1 MEGSATAGA
10 DRDGGVGGT
19 DGTAMDLAQRA
30 LEAARVGT
38 WEWDMATGH
47 VTWSEQVEP
56 IFGLSPGA
64 FAGNFD
70 AYLALVPEADRG
82 AVARALERA
91 THDGSDAYEIEHRIV
106 WADGSVHWVEG
117 RGRVFR
123 DAAGKPSRMTG
134 IVVDATPRKRA
145 QEALRRTEELFR
157 AIVRDQTEMIVRWLP
172 DGTRTFV
179 NDAYCRAFGGT
190 YEELVG
196 TSFFPLVAEP
206 FRDVIQQKIA
216 ALTPETPTATEV
228 HQSVLPD
235 GTLCWQEWTDRGLF
249 DEAGRLVELQSV
261 GRDVSEHVRSREQLR
276 HANRALRTISRC
288 NQALVRATSEDMLLR
303 DVCQAIIEHGDY
315 PIAWVGVA
323 QHDADRT
330 ITVAGCAGDDRGLF
344 QRVRASWGDPSG
356 GRGMTGDAVRHG
368 AIRLVRDVD
377 LDPSV
382 APWRAIAHEVGVRSG
397 LALPLKDTAGNVFAA
412 LTVYAAEVDAF
423 DEEDVRLLGEL
434 AADLAYGIGTLR
446 TRREHQ
452 IAEEALVASGEK
464 LRQLTENVREVMW
477 MVDVDNEQ
485 TLFVSP
491 AFETIWGR
499 SCEALYATPTLW
511 RESIHPDDHDRV
523 AEARQRRPEEY
534 DVEYRVVRP
543 DGTIRWVHDRGFPIY
558 DDNHRIYRVAGVAED
573 ITDRKR
579 IEEQF
584 RQAQKMEAIGQLAG
598 GVAHDFNNIL
608 AAIML
613 QVDEAATRPTTTDEV
628 RDFLSEIRQA
638 TDRAANLTRQLLQFS
653 RQQVMQPRRLD
664 LNAAVTDLAKML
676 QRIVREDV
684 RIELHQPA
692 TPLYTRCDAGML
704 DQILMNLAVNA
715 RDAMPGGGRLTIE
728 TSALQISR
736 DDGPR
741 HDDLRP
747 GPYVS
752 LRVTDDGEGI
762 AAEHLTR
769 IFDPFF
775 TTKSHGTG
783 LGLATVFGIVKQ
795 HRGSIT
801 ATSAAGGG
809 TSFQVLLPADV
820 TQPVPK
826 VVAPPVTTAHAGTE
840 TILVVEDDGS
850 LRRLLSRMLVRQGY
864 AVLEASS
871 SVEAIAAWDRHA
883 AAIDLVITDLVMP
896 GGTNGRELAAELQRR
911 APALKVILTSGY
923 SADIAGRPLELGE
936 NQTFLPKP
944 WPPQQLLDV
953 VRRILDA

>member
-1 MEGSATAGA
+1 MEGRAAAGA
-10 DRDGGVGGT
+10 DREGQAGGA

-30 LEAARVGT
+30 LAAARVGT

-47 VTWSEQVEP
+47 VTWSEQVAP
-56 IFGLSPGA
+56 IFGLAPGA

-70 AYLALVPEADRG
+70 AYLALLPEADR
-82 AVARALERA
+82 ADVARALERA

-117 RGRVFR
+117 RGRLFR
-123 DAAGKPSRMTG
+123 DAAGSPSRMAG

-196 TSFFPLVAEP
+196 TNFFPLVAEP
-206 FRDVIQQKIA
+206 FRDVVRQKVA
-216 ALTPETPTATEV
+216 TLTPDAPIATEV
-228 HQSVLPD
+228 HQSIRSD
-235 GTLCWQEWTDRGLF
+235 GSLRWQEWTDRGLF
-249 DEAGRLVELQSV
+249 DDAGRLVELQSV
-261 GRDVSEHVRSREQLR
+261 GRDVSDHVRSQEQLR

-323 QHDADRT
+323 QDDAERT
-330 ITVAGCAGDDRGLF
+330 IAVAGCAGDDHGLL
-344 QRVRASWGDPSG
+344 QRVRISWGEPAAS
-356 GRGMTGDAVRHG
+356 RGITGDAVATGHV
-368 AIRLVRDVD
+368 RLVRDAD
-377 LDPSV
+377 TDPSV
-382 APWRAIAHEVGVRSG
+382 ARWRPLAREVGVRAG
-397 LALPLKDTAGNVFAA
+397 LALPLKDTAGKVFAA

-423 DEEDVRLLGEL
+423 DEEDIRLLGEL
-434 AADLAYGIGTLR
+434 AADLAYGVGTLR

-452 IAEEALVASGEK
+452 LAEEALVASGET

-477 MVDVDNEQ
+477 MVDVDNAQ

-499 SCEALYATPTLW
+499 SCADLYASPTLW
-511 RESIHPDDHDRV
+511 RQSIHPEDQDRV
-523 AEARQRRPEEY
+523 AEARQRPPGEY

-543 DGTIRWVHDRGFPIY
+543 DGTIRWVHDRGFPIH

-628 RDFLSEIRQA
+628 RAFLSEIRQA

-684 RIELHQPA
+684 RIELRQPA

-728 TSALQISR
+728 TSVLQISR

-762 AAEHLTR
+762 APEHLSR

-801 ATSAAGGG
+801 ATSAPGGG
-809 TSFQVLLPADV
+809 TSFQVLLPADA
-820 TQPVPK
+820 TEPVPK
-826 VVAPPVTTAHAGTE
+826 IVAPPVATAHAGTE
-840 TILVVEDDGS
+840 TILVVEDDAS

-864 AVLEASS
+864 AVLEAAS

-883 AAIDLVITDLVMP
+883 GAIDLVITDLVMP
-896 GGTNGRELAAELQRR
+896 GGTNGRDLAAELQRR

-923 SADIAGRPLELGE
+923 SADIAGRPLELGD
-936 NQTFLPKP
+936 NQSFLPKP

-953 VRRILDA
+953 VRRLLDA